1 MRSLRRG
8 LLQWTLGALAFG
20 SIVLVLVAYV
30 FVLDEMNEVL
40 DDNLREVASAVG
52 SYHADGQ
59 AFPAISQ
66 AAQPRMRAPDQSDLV
81 TRVWR
86 RDGQPVSVPDGTL
99 AFHFRPEAGARRTT
113 LVGVEWRTYTVVEGD
128 FVVLAAQRTAARQ
141 EMAVEA
147 ASKLLLPLLLL
158 ALMIAGL
165 LVLALRRG
173 LSPLHEATT
182 QIAQRTALALEPIE
196 GTEMPRELQPLVG
209 AFNGLMDRLAAAFAL
224 QQRFVADAAHE
235 LRSPVTALR
244 LQIGLLEHTH
254 DAQSRAAAFRDV
266 REGIERLQRMVEQLL
281 QLSRAEPGGDDSGQQ
296 QVDFDQLVRDTVSEH
311 ATAAARRK
319 IDLGA
324 VAASNASVLAD
335 PSELRVLLN
344 NLVRNALHYSPEG
357 SKVDVS
363 TSIADGAP
371 VLLVTDDGPGIPPV
385 ERERVFD
392 RFFRGEGTHVR
403 EGDPA
408 GSGLGLS
415 IVKAIA
421 ERHGAT
427 VSLHEGP
434 QQTGLEVR
442 VRFAAPTR
450 DVASAASPE

>member
-52 SYHADGQ
+52 RYHAEGQ
-59 AFPAISQ
+59 SFPTISQ
-66 AAQPRMRAPDQSDLV
+66 ATQPRARAPDQSDLI

-86 RDGQPVSVPDGTL
+86 RDGQPVTVPDS
-99 AFHFRPEAGARRTT
+99 AFAFPFPTAAGARRTT
-113 LVGVEWRTYTVVEGD
+113 LDGVEWRTCTVIEGD

-147 ASKLLLPLLLL
+147 ASKLLFPLLLL

-182 QIAQRTALALEPIE
+182 QIAQRNALTLEPID
-196 GTEMPRELQPLVG
+196 GAEMPRELQPLVG
-209 AFNGLMDRLAAAFAL
+209 AFNGLMDRLAAAFAV
-224 QQRFVADAAHE
+224 QQQFVADAAHE

-254 DAQSRAAAFRDV
+254 DAPARAAAFHDA
-266 REGIERLQRMVEQLL
+266 REGIDRLQRMVEQLL
-281 QLSRAEPGGDDSGQQ
+281 ALSRAEPGSDDNSLQP
-296 QVDFDQLVRDTVSEH
+296 VDLDQLVRDTVSAH
-311 ATAAARRK
+311 AAAASRRQ

-324 VAASNASVLAD
+324 AAASKASVLAD
-335 PSELRVLLN
+335 PHELQVLLN
-344 NLVRNALHYSPEG
+344 NLVRNALHYSPAG
-357 SKVDVS
+357 SKVDVA
-363 TSIADGAP
+363 TALVDGAP
-371 VLLVTDDGPGIPPV
+371 VLRVTDNGPGIPQA
-385 ERERVFD
+385 ERARAFD
-392 RFFRGEGTHVR
+392 RFFRGEGPHVR

-408 GSGLGLS
+408 GSGLGLA
-415 IVKAIA
+415 IVKSIA

-434 QQTGLEVR
+434 DRRGLEVR
-442 VRFAAPTR
+442 VQFAAAAR
-450 DVASAASPE
+450 ASGH